1 MTQGGMTG
9 RERQVRWPDAIVRFP
24 PGWAALP
31 RSDGMNE
38 ALLTACSVVQGSVHK
53 RGYGHKQATATPSV
67 AGVSEAVD
75 CGGDVAAG
83 LLGGAG
89 GAALRRERQP
99 GFRLAAAL
107 PRRRV
112 RTS

>member
-1 MTQGGMTG
+1 MN
-9 RERQVRWPDAIVRFP
+9 DASIT
-24 PGWAALP
+24 
-31 RSDGMNE
+31 E
-38 ALLTACSVVQGSVHK
+38 CSVVRGSVHK

-67 AGVSEAVD
+67 AGVSEAGD

-83 LLGGAG
+83 LLSVAS

-107 PRRRV
+107 PGRCGGAGRASLAAGDGDAGSSRGQGSRMGV
-112 RTS
+112 EPTAD